1 MCPFLFTHFFRRKPS
16 KKVLDK
22 FNFLCY
28 NLVTRLKETTRVK
41 GSNKND

>member
-1 MCPFLFTHFFRRKPS
+1 MCPFLLRIFLDVNRL

-22 FNFLCY
+22 FKRVCY
-28 NLVTRLKETTRVK
+28 NLITRLKETTRVK

>member
-1 MCPFLFTHFFRRKPS
+1 MSFFFYAFLDVNRL

-28 NLVTRLKETTRVK
+28 NLVTKLKETTRVK

>member
-1 MCPFLFTHFFRRKPS
+1 MCPFLLLILDVNRL

-22 FNFLCY
+22 FNFLYY

>member
-1 MCPFLFTHFFRRKPS
+1 MCPFLLRIFLDVDRL

-22 FNFLCY
+22 FNLLCY

>member
-1 MCPFLFTHFFRRKPS
+1 MCPFLLRIFRRKPS

-22 FNFLCY
+22 FNFLYY
-28 NLVTRLKETTRVK
+28 NLVTRLKETTRVE

>member
-1 MCPFLFTHFFRRKPS
+1 MCPFLLRTFLDVNRL

-22 FNFLCY
+22 FNFLYY

>member
-1 MCPFLFTHFFRRKPS
+1 MCPFLLCIFRRKPS

-22 FNFLCY
+22 FNLLCY